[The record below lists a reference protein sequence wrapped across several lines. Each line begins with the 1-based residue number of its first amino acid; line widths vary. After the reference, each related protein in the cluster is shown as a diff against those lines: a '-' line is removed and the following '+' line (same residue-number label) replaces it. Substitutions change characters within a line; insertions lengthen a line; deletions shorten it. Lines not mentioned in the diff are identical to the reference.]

1 MTTPAKPRLLALS
14 GSLRHDSYNLLLV
27 RAMAE
32 GAAAAGAEVAVL
44 DWADYPLP
52 VFNEDIERAGIP
64 DTARAFKT
72 RLREAEGLLIACPEN
87 NGGYPAG
94 LKNAIDWASRSFPND
109 APGSVFKN
117 KTVVIAGATTGRWGA
132 VRAIRQLREV
142 LGYMGCIVLPDT
154 LSLNDAAK
162 AFDASGQIA
171 DEKSRQLAQATGAAL
186 ARATAALKS

>member
-1 MTTPAKPRLLALS
+1 MTQPRLLALS

-32 GAAAAGAEVAVL
+32 GASAAGAEVTVL
-44 DWADYPLP
+44 DWASYPLP
-52 VFNEDIERAGIP
+52 VFSEDIERGGIP
-64 DTARAFKT
+64 EAARAFKQA
-72 RLREAEGLLIACPEN
+72 LREADGLLIACPEN

-117 KTVVIAGATTGRWGA
+117 KAVVIAGATTGRWGA

-154 LSLNDAAK
+154 LSLNDAGK
-162 AFDASGQIA
+162 VFDASGQIA
-171 DEKSRQLAQATGAAL
+171 DEKTRQMAHAAGAAL
-186 ARATAALKS
+186 ARAAAALKS